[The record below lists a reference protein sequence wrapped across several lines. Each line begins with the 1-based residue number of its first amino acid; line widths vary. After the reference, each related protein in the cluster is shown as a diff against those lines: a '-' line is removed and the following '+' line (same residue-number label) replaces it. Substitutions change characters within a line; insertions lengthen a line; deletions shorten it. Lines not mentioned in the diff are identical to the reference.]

1 MMRSVA
7 RRGSQPTIYEVARK
21 AGVSTAT
28 VSRALNGSGPL
39 SPATRAAV
47 DAAVREL
54 GYRPNKVARSL
65 VTRSTQTLAL
75 MLPDITN
82 PFYPGLVA
90 GVQEAARRRGHLVL
104 LCTAD
109 GDPDGEAA
117 YLDLLRERL
126 VDGALVDGLA
136 LRGERLAAMVRAGFP
151 IVSLDREL
159 DAPGIPLVQADH
171 HGGARLA
178 TAHLLGLG
186 HRRIAH
192 VTGADG
198 LGITAARLAGY
209 REALTAGGVKPRK
222 RLVAA
227 GDFTEAG
234 GAAAVGRLL
243 DSGERFTAVFAAN
256 DLSAVGALR
265 ALRERGLRVPRDV
278 SVVGFDD
285 LALCEWVAPALTTV
299 RQPAGGIGVRAT
311 EVLLDLIAGGE
322 APPAPVV
329 LPTELVER
337 ASTAAARR

>member
-7 RRGSQPTIYEVARK
+7 RRRSQPTIYEVARR

-39 SPATRAAV
+39 SPAARAAV
-47 DAAVREL
+47 DAAVRDL

-109 GDPDGEAA
+109 GDPDGEAT

-136 LRGERLAAMVRAGFP
+136 LRGERLAAIVRSGFP

-159 DAPGIPLVQADH
+159 DAEGVALVRADH
-171 HGGARLA
+171 EGGARQA
-178 TAHLLGLG
+178 TEHLLGLG

-192 VTGADG
+192 VTGTDG

-209 REALTAGGVKPRK
+209 RGALAAAGVKARK
-222 RLVAA
+222 RLVAE

-234 GAAAVGRLL
+234 GAAAVRRLL
-243 DSGERFTAVFAAN
+243 EAGERFTAVFAAN

-265 ALRERGLRVPRDV
+265 ALRECGLRVPRDV

-285 LALCEWVAPALTTV
+285 VALCEWVVPSLTTV
-299 RQPAGGIGVRAT
+299 RQPAGAIGARAT
-311 EVLLDLIAGGE
+311 ELLLDLVAGQEEPQG
-322 APPAPVV
+322 PVV

-337 ASTAAARR
+337 ASTAAPAR